1 MKARRAR
8 GLDIDGRQGFCFG
21 ADECWNSLKARAWLL
36 RAQGFFL
43 DASGMQVN
51 FPKKRGQGQDD
62 LKQVLEH
69 DAKILVFPGV
79 QENMVKDGQAR
90 EVRPYIWVRIW
101 LGRTWQDGP

>member
-1 MKARRAR
+1 MLELLEGPSMAVTCS
-8 GLDIDGRQGFCFG
+8 GILFGCFW
-21 ADECWNSLKARAWLL
+21 D
-36 RAQGFFL
+36 
-43 DASGMQVN
+43 QVN
-51 FPKKRGQGQDD
+51 FPKKRGQGQDE

-101 LGRTWQDGP
+101 LGPTWQDGP